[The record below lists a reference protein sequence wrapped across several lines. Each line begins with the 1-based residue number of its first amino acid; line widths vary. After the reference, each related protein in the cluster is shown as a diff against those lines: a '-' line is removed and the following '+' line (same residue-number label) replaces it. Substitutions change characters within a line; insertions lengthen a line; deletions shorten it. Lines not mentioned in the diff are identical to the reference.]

1 MKRSLVPRRPTRRA
15 KTKRPPVRKKPSRR
29 KKKPPTGVWPLLGL
43 IGLFVI
49 LGLIL
54 IYLYRAPPRIQYQ
67 LNQKIDLLDKT
78 IKSRLFELG
87 FSKENILSRQS
98 LPRMK
103 GKLSWRASTIKV
115 QLPKRISFAQV
126 KREMK
131 RDLTRLDKDVHLR
144 FIEDP
149 SKPRRIDVRVG
160 DLLTHNLI
168 FYPPKVVKKKVGP
181 RVAIIID
188 DMGSSKRR
196 ARELINLEAPITL
209 SFFPLS
215 RNSRKLAQEAFEKGK
230 EVMLHMPMEPHG
242 FPEINPGKG
251 ALLMSMTEKEL
262 QRRIH
267 ENLEAIPFIKGV
279 NNHMGSRFMEDD
291 QRVSILIKELRG
303 RNLFFLDS
311 RTTSKTVGYR
321 IANKL
326 GIKTGQ
332 RDVFLDNNS
341 YDEAEIRNNIL
352 ELAKIAKTEGK
363 AIGIGHPH
371 PSTIKSLREMIPKL
385 KKRGIEIVPLSQI
398 ME

>member
-1 MKRSLVPRRPTRRA
+1 MRRPLVPRQPTKGA
-15 KTKRPPVRKKPSRR
+15 KTKRPPVRKKPSTR
-29 KKKPPTGVWPLLGL
+29 KKKPSTGVWPLLGL

-98 LPRMK
+98 LPRTK

-115 QLPKRISFAQV
+115 QLPKRISFPQV

-131 RDLTRLDKDVHLR
+131 RDLTRLDKDVQLR

-149 SKPRRIDVRVG
+149 SKPKKIDVRVG

-196 ARELINLEAPITL
+196 ARELINLDAPITL

-215 RNSRKLAQEAFEKGK
+215 RNSRKLAQEASEKGK
-230 EVMLHMPMEPHG
+230 EVILHMPMEPHG
-242 FPEINPGKG
+242 FPGINPGKG
-251 ALLMSMTEKEL
+251 ALLMSMADGEL
-262 QRRIH
+262 HRQIH

-291 QRVSILIKELRG
+291 KRVSILIEELRG

-311 RTTSKTVGYR
+311 RTTPKTVGYR
-321 IANKL
+321 IAKKM

-332 RDVFLDNNS
+332 RDVFLDNSS
-341 YDEAEIRNNIL
+341 YNEAEIRKNISA
-352 ELAKIAKTEGK
+352 LAKIAKTEGK

-371 PSTIKSLREMIPKL
+371 PATIKSVREMIPKL
-385 KKRGIEIVPLSQI
+385 KKRGVEIVPLSQI

>member
-1 MKRSLVPRRPTRRA
+1 VPRRPTKRA
-15 KTKRPPVRKKPSRR
+15 KTKRSPVRKKPSTR
-29 KKKPPTGVWPLLGL
+29 KKKPSKGVWPLLGL

-98 LPRMK
+98 LPKMK

-115 QLPKRISFAQV
+115 QLPKRISFSQV

-149 SKPRRIDVRVG
+149 SKPKTIDVRVG

-168 FYPPKVVKKKVGP
+168 FYPPKVVEKKVGP

-215 RNSRKLAQEAFEKGK
+215 RNSRKLAQEASEKGK
-230 EVMLHMPMEPHG
+230 EVILHMPMEPHG

-251 ALLMSMTEKEL
+251 ALLMSMAEGEL
-262 QRRIH
+262 HRQIH

-311 RTTSKTVGYR
+311 RTTPKTVGYR
-321 IANKL
+321 IAKKMD
-326 GIKTGQ
+326 IKTGQ

-341 YDEAEIRNNIL
+341 YDEAEIKKNIL
-352 ELAKIAKTEGK
+352 ALAKIAKTEGK

-371 PSTIKSLREMIPKL
+371 PATIKSLREMIPKL
-385 KKRGIEIVPLSQI
+385 KKRGVEIVPLSQI

>member
-1 MKRSLVPRRPTRRA
+1 VPRRPTKRA
-15 KTKRPPVRKKPSRR
+15 KTKRSPVRKKPSTR
-29 KKKPPTGVWPLLGL
+29 KKKPSKGVWPLLGL

-98 LPRMK
+98 LPKMK

-115 QLPKRISFAQV
+115 QLPTRISFSQV

-149 SKPRRIDVRVG
+149 SKPKTIDVRVG

-168 FYPPKVVKKKVGP
+168 FYPPKVVEKKVGP

-215 RNSRKLAQEAFEKGK
+215 RNSRKLAQEASEKGK
-230 EVMLHMPMEPHG
+230 EVILHMPMEPHG

-251 ALLMSMTEKEL
+251 ALLMSMAEGEL
-262 QRRIH
+262 HRQIH

-291 QRVSILIKELRG
+291 QRVSILIKELKE

-311 RTTSKTVGYR
+311 RTTPKTVGYR
-321 IANKL
+321 IAKKMD
-326 GIKTGQ
+326 IKTGQ

-341 YDEAEIRNNIL
+341 YDEAEIKKNIL
-352 ELAKIAKTEGK
+352 ALAKIAKTEGK

-371 PSTIKSLREMIPKL
+371 PATIKSLREMIPKL
-385 KKRGIEIVPLSQI
+385 KKRGVEIVPLSQI

>member
-1 MKRSLVPRRPTRRA
+1 MRRSLVPRRPTKRA
-15 KTKRPPVRKKPSRR
+15 KTKRSPVRKKPSTR
-29 KKKPPTGVWPLLGL
+29 KKKPSKGVWPLLGL

-98 LPRMK
+98 LPKMK

-115 QLPKRISFAQV
+115 QLPKRISFSQV

-149 SKPRRIDVRVG
+149 SKPKTIDVRVG

-168 FYPPKVVKKKVGP
+168 FYPPKVVEKKVGP

-215 RNSRKLAQEAFEKGK
+215 RNSRKLAQEASEKGK
-230 EVMLHMPMEPHG
+230 EVILHMPMEPHG

-251 ALLMSMTEKEL
+251 ALLMSMAEGEL
-262 QRRIH
+262 HRQIH

-311 RTTSKTVGYR
+311 RTTPKTVGYR
-321 IANKL
+321 IAKKMD
-326 GIKTGQ
+326 IKTGQ

-341 YDEAEIRNNIL
+341 YDEAEIKKNIL
-352 ELAKIAKTEGK
+352 ALAKIAKTEGK

-371 PSTIKSLREMIPKL
+371 PATIKSLREMIPKL
-385 KKRGIEIVPLSQI
+385 KKRGVEIVPLSQI

>member
-1 MKRSLVPRRPTRRA
+1 VPRRPTKRA
-15 KTKRPPVRKKPSRR
+15 KTKRSPVRKKPSTR
-29 KKKPPTGVWPLLGL
+29 KKKPSKGVWPLLGL

-98 LPRMK
+98 LPKMK

-115 QLPKRISFAQV
+115 QLPKRISFSQV

-149 SKPRRIDVRVG
+149 SKPKTIDVRVG

-168 FYPPKVVKKKVGP
+168 FYPPKVVEKKVGP

-215 RNSRKLAQEAFEKGK
+215 RNSRKLAQEASEKGK
-230 EVMLHMPMEPHG
+230 EVILHMPMEPHG

-251 ALLMSMTEKEL
+251 ALLMSMAEGEL
-262 QRRIH
+262 HRQIH

-291 QRVSILIKELRG
+291 QRVSILIKELKE

-311 RTTSKTVGYR
+311 RTTPKTVGYR
-321 IANKL
+321 IAKKMD
-326 GIKTGQ
+326 IKTGQ

-341 YDEAEIRNNIL
+341 YDEAEIKKNIL
-352 ELAKIAKTEGK
+352 ALAKIAKTEGK

-371 PSTIKSLREMIPKL
+371 PATIKSLREMIPKL
-385 KKRGIEIVPLSQI
+385 KKRGVEIVPLSQI

>member
-1 MKRSLVPRRPTRRA
+1 MRRSLVPRRPTRKA

-29 KKKPPTGVWPLLGL
+29 KKKTSTGVWSLLGL
-43 IGLFVI
+43 LGLCVI

-54 IYLYRAPPRIQYQ
+54 IYLYRAPPRTQYK

-98 LPRMK
+98 FPRMK

-115 QLPKRISFAQV
+115 QLPKRISFPQV

-131 RDLTRLDKDVHLR
+131 RDLTRLDKDVQLW

-149 SKPRRIDVRVG
+149 SEPKKIDVRVG

-196 ARELINLEAPITL
+196 ARELINLDAPITL

-215 RNSRKLAQEAFEKGK
+215 RNSRKLAQEASEKGK
-230 EVMLHMPMEPHG
+230 EVILHMPMEPHG

-251 ALLMSMTEKEL
+251 ALLMSMADGEL
-262 QRRIH
+262 HRQIH

-291 QRVSILIKELRG
+291 QRVSILIEELKG

-311 RTTSKTVGYR
+311 RTTPKTVGYR
-321 IANKL
+321 IAKKM
-326 GIKTGQ
+326 GIKTEQ

-341 YDEAEIRNNIL
+341 YDEAEIRKNIL
-352 ELAKIAKTEGK
+352 ALAKIAKTEGK

-371 PSTIKSLREMIPKL
+371 PATIKSIREMIPKL

>member
-1 MKRSLVPRRPTRRA
+1 MPRRPTKRA
-15 KTKRPPVRKKPSRR
+15 KTKRSPVRKKPSTR
-29 KKKPPTGVWPLLGL
+29 KKKPSKGVWPLLGL

-98 LPRMK
+98 LPKMK

-115 QLPKRISFAQV
+115 QLPTRISFSQV

-149 SKPRRIDVRVG
+149 SKPKTIDVRVG

-168 FYPPKVVKKKVGP
+168 FYPPKVVEKKVGP

-215 RNSRKLAQEAFEKGK
+215 RNSRKLAQEASEKGK
-230 EVMLHMPMEPHG
+230 EVILHMPMEPHG

-251 ALLMSMTEKEL
+251 ALLMSMAEGEL
-262 QRRIH
+262 HRQIH

-291 QRVSILIKELRG
+291 QRVSILIKELKE

-311 RTTSKTVGYR
+311 RTTPKTVGYR
-321 IANKL
+321 IAKKM

-341 YDEAEIRNNIL
+341 YDEAEIKKNIL
-352 ELAKIAKTEGK
+352 ALAKIAKTEGK

-371 PSTIKSLREMIPKL
+371 PATIKSLREMIPKL
-385 KKRGIEIVPLSQI
+385 KKRGVEIVPLSQI

>member
-1 MKRSLVPRRPTRRA
+1 MRRSLVPRRPTKRA
-15 KTKRPPVRKKPSRR
+15 KTKRSPVRKKPSTR
-29 KKKPPTGVWPLLGL
+29 KKKPSKGVWPLLGL

-98 LPRMK
+98 LPKMK

-115 QLPKRISFAQV
+115 QLPTRISFSQV

-149 SKPRRIDVRVG
+149 SKPKTIDVRVG

-168 FYPPKVVKKKVGP
+168 FYPPKVVEKKVGP

-215 RNSRKLAQEAFEKGK
+215 RNSRKLAQEASEKGK
-230 EVMLHMPMEPHG
+230 EVILHMPMEPHG

-251 ALLMSMTEKEL
+251 ALLMSMAEGEL
-262 QRRIH
+262 HRQIH

-291 QRVSILIKELRG
+291 QRVSILIKELKE

-311 RTTSKTVGYR
+311 RTTPKTVGYR
-321 IANKL
+321 IAKKMD
-326 GIKTGQ
+326 IKTGQ

-341 YDEAEIRNNIL
+341 YDEAEIKKNIL
-352 ELAKIAKTEGK
+352 ALAKIAKTEGK

-371 PSTIKSLREMIPKL
+371 PATIKSLREMIPKL
-385 KKRGIEIVPLSQI
+385 KKRGVEIVPLSQI

>member
-29 KKKPPTGVWPLLGL
+29 KKKPSTGVWPLIGL

-54 IYLYRAPPRIQYQ
+54 IYLYRAPHRIQYQ

-131 RDLTRLDKDVHLR
+131 RDLTRLDKDVRLR

-230 EVMLHMPMEPHG
+230 EVILHMPMEPYG

-262 QRRIH
+262 HRRIH

-291 QRVSILIKELRG
+291 QRVNILIKELRG

-321 IANKL
+321 IAKKL